1 VLATIFWALGLVLII
16 EGLAFALAP
25 SRMEEILKL
34 LSELKETQK
43 RQLGVFAVALG
54 VVLVMVAMVLAG

>member
-1 VLATIFWALGLVLII
+1 MIATIFWAFGLVLII

-34 LSELKETQK
+34 MAELSAGQK
-43 RQLGVFAVALG
+43 RQLGVLCAALG
-54 VVLVMVAMVLAG
+54 LCLVVIARVLS

>member
-1 VLATIFWALGLVLII
+1 MIATIFWAFGLVLII

-34 LSELKETQK
+34 MSELSAEQK
-43 RQLGVFAVALG
+43 RQLGLLAAALG
-54 VVLVMVAMVLAG
+54 LCLIVIGRVAS

>member
-1 VLATIFWALGLVLII
+1 MIATIFWAFGLVLII

-34 LSELKETQK
+34 MAGLSAGQK
-43 RQLGVFAVALG
+43 RQLGVLCAALG
-54 VVLVMVAMVLAG
+54 LCLVVIAQVLG

>member
-1 VLATIFWALGLVLII
+1 MIATIFWAFGLVLII

-34 LSELKETQK
+34 MSEMPTAQK
-43 RQLGVFAVALG
+43 RQIGFIACALG
-54 VVLVMVAMVLAG
+54 LVLLLAGRSLS